1 MSRGTLYA
9 LTALAMSLGTFSY
22 AEDNT
27 VQIPGHKF
35 RTAESCER
43 KAPVGKFDR
52 KCDIP
57 IVGWRGAEGL
67 WLPSVAQGA
76 PGGFGF

>member
-1 MSRGTLYA
+1 MPRSTLSTIA
-9 LTALAMSLGTFSY
+9 ALALSSFAVTY
-22 AEDNT
+22 AEDKWI
-27 VQIPGHKF
+27 QIPGHKF
-35 RTAESCER
+35 RTAENCIR
-43 KAPVGKFDR
+43 QAPIGKFDR

-67 WLPSVAQGA
+67 WLPNVSQGA